1 MPFVSVC
8 CFSIPLHKQWKMS
21 VSSVTEL
28 SCVDENVNSQPFI
41 IVFLGKMHA
50 RTQTNLDCC
59 TFLVTNRH
67 VCINQILAL

>member
-41 IVFLGKMHA
+41 IVFLGKNAYKNSNKFRLLH
-50 RTQTNLDCC
+50 
-59 TFLVTNRH
+59 
-67 VCINQILAL
+67 IPSYK